1 MGFGSVKVLCKSK
14 VTVIVCCGVSKVT
27 QQLPFS
33 YQSVVKWLG
42 TIGTER
48 QKWDASGQMALN

>member
-27 QQLPFS
+27 QQLPFY
-33 YQSVVKWLG
+33 YQSVMKWLG
-42 TIGTER
+42 IT
-48 QKWDASGQMALN
+48 WDRETKVGCFWSNGS